1 MRRRSGRSRRR
12 LSSAATVAATA
23 VAVTVA
29 VLPDLAH
36 ANDAGSIVKRAGAVE
51 ATLAWDAA
59 EFGVANPR
67 LKIVRAGAVAFDAP
81 IADICPEGCI
91 LVADD
96 PKSGLR
102 SMLNVAD
109 LDRDGEPEVVVET
122 FSGGA
127 HCCTQ
132 AHVHDFRAATGSYG
146 RLSVEWG
153 NSGFRLRDVGGDK
166 LFEMV
171 GTDDAF
177 AYAFTAYAGSA
188 RPVKV
193 LRYGHGAD
201 GLPLLKDVTRR
212 FPKLIRADARR
223 LLRTIRKARR
233 GDDMR
238 GLVAAYVAE
247 QYLLRRGR
255 VGLRE
260 LDRAQRRGLLA
271 GGGGQPE
278 GRAYRRALLRFLRE
292 HGYR

>member
-1 MRRRSGRSRRR
+1 MPRRWGRSPLRRSGG
-12 LSSAATVAATA
+12 AAVTAALVAGLVPGAA
-23 VAVTVA
+23 VASE
-29 VLPDLAH
+29 
-36 ANDAGSIVKRAGAVE
+36 AGSIVKRAGTVE

-59 EFGVANPR
+59 EFGVANAR

-81 IADICPEGCI
+81 LTDVCGEGCI

-96 PKSGLR
+96 PKSSFQ
-102 SMLNVAD
+102 SMLKVAD
-109 LDRDGEPEVVVET
+109 LDRDGEPEVVVDT

-127 HCCTQ
+127 HCCTS
-132 AHVHDFRAATGSYG
+132 AHVHDFRSAIGAYA
-146 RLSVEWG
+146 RLTVDWG
-153 NSGFRLRDVGGDK
+153 NSGYRLRDLGGDR

-188 RPVKV
+188 RPPKV
-193 LRYGHGAD
+193 LRYARAPD
-201 GLPLLKDVTRR
+201 GLPVLKDVTRR
-212 FPKLIRADARR
+212 FPKLIRSDARR
-223 LLRTIRKARR
+223 LLRAIRRARR

-238 GLVAAYVAE
+238 GFVAAYVAD

-260 LDRAQRRGLLA
+260 LDRARRRGLLTGP
-271 GGGGQPE
+271 GGPD
-278 GRAYRRALLRFLRE
+278 GRAYRTALLRFLRT